1 MKRYILGLIFK
12 FVCHILQVEAIVLVC
27 QTIVLFS
34 ANV

>member
-12 FVCHILQVEAIVLVC
+12 FVCDILQVEEIVLIC
-27 QTIVLFS
+27 QTIVMFS